1 MKDIMLYEADW
12 GCIDIGITP
21 QKLDLLP
28 RLTISDMTG
37 AFLINV
43 GFLIFTLNIVVLDG
57 PAREMN
63 REARRKRNLM
73 K

>member
-37 AFLINV
+37 AF
-43 GFLIFTLNIVVLDG
+43 
-57 PAREMN
+57 
-63 REARRKRNLM
+63 M